1 MKRLTTLI
9 IAFVFVVCTVFTV
22 PVSFADKNK
31 DSSVTDSDKEN
42 TKVVDKD
49 TSWFDSDNPKDEYR
63 ITSEAQ
69 LIGLASLVN
78 EEQTDKWKPT
88 RVESFEG
95 VTFKLSRDIKLT
107 QPWTPI
113 GSDSSV
119 NFAGT
124 FDGNGHTISNIEITT
139 SFGHSGFFGYLSGEV
154 KDLNLEGV
162 NKTSD
167 SNCGGLVGTLAETG
181 KVTNCKVNMKVS
193 GNDKTGGIV
202 GSNTGGHIEG
212 CVNLGNV
219 SGTYKVGG
227 VVGENWGGTV
237 TKCGNSG
244 KVKSTRRG
252 VGTYGTGG
260 VAGRSVSATAEL
272 NECYNTGKISS
283 NTEATGGVVGYIN
296 AKGSAVRDCYSTGT
310 INLNLKSSGKEL
322 SESYAGG
329 VVGIAGVNGVV
340 IRNCYNAGMINGAD
354 FSGGVIGY
362 YINDTDVD
370 IDEQYIRNN
379 YYISSAK
386 SGIGLMDDEEDPNLD
401 RATKSVSAGSMH
413 NLTASLSVDYM
424 KDTGVYG
431 NNGYPVL
438 SWQEPIN
445 EVEKEYFDGMPEDI
459 QRELDEYLIKT
470 AGETAYGHML
480 LNTFSPDNLTT
491 DAFIVYNE
499 AKDKIENLKKDEEL
513 KNEQ

>member
-9 IAFVFVVCTVFTV
+9 IAFVFVICTVFTV
-22 PVSFADKNK
+22 PVSFADNNDNSTGIGNV
-31 DSSVTDSDKEN
+31 DSQPT
-42 TKVVDKD
+42 TKD
-49 TSWFDSDNPKDEYR
+49 TSWFDYEKPLTEYK
-63 ITSEAQ
+63 ISTEAQ
-69 LIGLASLVN
+69 LMGLCSLVN
-78 EEQTDKWKPT
+78 EEQVDKWKPT

-95 VTFKLSRDIKLT
+95 VTFKLTRDIKLT
-107 QPWTPI
+107 QAWTPI
-113 GSDSSV
+113 GIDNSI

-162 NKTSD
+162 NKTAD
-167 SNCGGLVGTLAETG
+167 NNCGGLVGTLAETG

-193 GNDKTGGIV
+193 GNAKTGGIA
-202 GSNTGGHIEG
+202 GSNTGGHIDG
-212 CVNLGNV
+212 CVNLGNI

-244 KVKSTRRG
+244 KIKSTRRG

-272 NECYNTGKISS
+272 NECYNTGKINS

-296 AKGSAVRDCYSTGT
+296 AKGSTVRDCYSTGT

-370 IDEQYIRNN
+370 IDDQYIRNN

-386 SGIGLMDDEEDPNLD
+386 SGIGLMDDEKDPNLD
-401 RATKSVSAGSMH
+401 RATKSISEGSIH

-424 KDTGVYG
+424 KDTGIYG

-438 SWQEPIN
+438 SWQEPIS

-459 QRELDEYLIKT
+459 QREFDEYLIAT
-470 AGETAYGHML
+470 AGKTAYGDML
-480 LNTFSPDNLTT
+480 LNVFSPNNLTT

-499 AKDKIENLKKDEEL
+499 AKDKIEILKKDEEI